1 MADLFAALDELLE
14 LMPTGDPE
22 EFKARCPFHPDTHP
36 SLYIHLG
43 KGVWYCFGCQA
54 GGTITTLLKRLG
66 VEVAQPSSPTE
77 PTEQSTLLQVL
88 QDAQQCF
95 QSTLTL
101 HRVARYYLQR
111 TNRERFCNKFGLGFC
126 DPQRLRASLTAKYT
140 DKQLVQAGLQAHSG
154 HVFLANRIT
163 IPIYD
168 INKRLVAFAG
178 RALSDNVHPKYLNT
192 PSTDLYRKRC
202 VLYGAHLAVDLIKT
216 QRQLGKKPVLL
227 WLVEGY
233 FDAMHLLAAG
243 IPAVAL
249 CGTALSITQLRW
261 LTSLP
266 ATICLALDPD
276 LAGLTRA
283 LEIFL
288 TLRVHGAK
296 VAVCSL
302 PEGKDVDQCDPRS
315 LQARVIYDA
324 PTALAN
330 LLLHTDYPP
339 AKLARWFVQLS
350 RSDRSE
356 LYRALQRHSPA
367 YAAAVAQAIRT
378 VRPRHKRPPAVGV
391 TLAELLLAAIAKG
404 AVASQELPS
413 DFPDQLPQALR
424 GIGKHLLNGEPL
436 SEKDAKTLARL
447 LASPLEV
454 SGRALLAAWKVEQAR
469 RAVIRILEEAKT
481 APEEALPALEQRFLD
496 ADVALR
502 QALAERDA
510 AIATDD
516 FLAALDF

>member
-1 MADLFAALDELLE
+1 M
-14 LMPTGDPE
+14 
-22 EFKARCPFHPDTHP
+22 HP

-43 KGVWYCFGCQA
+43 KGVWYCFGCQE

-66 VEVAQPSSPTE
+66 VDATEPSSQ
-77 PTEQSTLLQVL
+77 TEQPTLLQIL

-95 QSTLTL
+95 SSTLTL
-101 HRVARYYLQR
+101 HRVAQYYLQR
-111 TNRERFCNKFGLGFC
+111 TNRQHFCNQFGLGFC
-126 DPQRLRASLTAKYT
+126 DPQRLRASLSTKYT
-140 DKQLVQAGLQAHSG
+140 DEQLIQAGLQARSG
-154 HVFLANRIT
+154 YVFLANRIT

-192 PSTDLYRKRC
+192 PNTALYQKRHI
-202 VLYGAHLAVDLIKT
+202 LYGAHLATDLIKT

-249 CGTALSITQLRW
+249 CGTALSVTQLRW

-276 LAGLTRA
+276 PAGLMRA

-296 VAVCSL
+296 VAVCLL
-302 PEGKDVDQCDPRS
+302 PDGKDVDQCDPGL
-315 LQARVIYDA
+315 LQERVIREA
-324 PTALAN
+324 PTALAD
-330 LLLHTDYPP
+330 LLLRTDYPP
-339 AKLARWFVQLS
+339 AKLARWFMQLP
-350 RSDRSE
+350 RPDRSE
-356 LYRALQRHSPA
+356 LYRALRRHSPA
-367 YAAAVAQAIRT
+367 YATAVTQAIR
-378 VRPRHKRPPAVGV
+378 VFRPRRSRLPAVGV

-404 AVASQELPS
+404 AITPQELPS
-413 DFPDQLPQALR
+413 DFVDQVPQALR
-424 GIGKHLLNGEPL
+424 GVGKHLLTGEPL
-436 SEKDAKTLARL
+436 SEKDARTLARL
-447 LASPLEV
+447 LASSLQV
-454 SGRALLAAWKVEQAR
+454 SGRALLSAWKVEQAR

-481 APEEALPALEQRFLD
+481 APEEALPALEQRFLE
-496 ADVALR
+496 ADIALR

>member
-1 MADLFAALDELLE
+1 MADWFIVLDEVLE
-14 LMPTGDPE
+14 LVPTGDPE

-43 KGVWYCFGCQA
+43 KGVWYCFGCQE

-66 VEVAQPSSPTE
+66 VEAIASPA
-77 PTEQSTLLQVL
+77 PTEQSTLLQIL

-95 QSTLTL
+95 ESTLTL

-111 TNRERFCNKFGLGFC
+111 TNRERFCNEFGLGFC

-140 DKQLVQAGLQAHSG
+140 DEQLIQAGLQARSG

-178 RALSDNVHPKYLNT
+178 RALSDNVHPKYLNMPNT
-192 PSTDLYRKRC
+192 ALYQKRRI
-202 VLYGAHLAVDLIKT
+202 LYGAHLAVDLIKT

-233 FDAMHLLAAG
+233 FDAMHLLAAK

-261 LTSLP
+261 LTRLP
-266 ATICLALDPD
+266 VTICLALDPD
-276 LAGLTRA
+276 PAGLTRA

-288 TLRVHGAK
+288 TLRVHGMK

-302 PEGKDVDQCDPRS
+302 PEGKDVDQCDPHLLRE
-315 LQARVIYDA
+315 RVISDA
-324 PTALAN
+324 ATAFAN
-330 LLLHTDYPP
+330 LLLHVDYPP
-339 AKLARWFVQLS
+339 MKLARWFVRLPRRD
-350 RSDRSE
+350 RSD
-356 LYRALQRHSPA
+356 LYRALQSHSPV
-367 YAAAVAQAIRT
+367 YAAAVAQAIRA
-378 VRPRHKRPPAVGV
+378 VYPRRQRISTAGV
-391 TLAELLLAAIAKG
+391 TLAELLLTAIAKG
-404 AVASQELPS
+404 TIPLQELPS

-424 GIGKHLLNGEPL
+424 GIGKHLLGGEPL
-436 SEKDAKTLARL
+436 SEEDAKTLARL
-447 LASPLEV
+447 LASPLQI
-454 SGRALLAAWKVEQAR
+454 SGRALLSAWKVEQAR

-481 APEEALPALEQRFLD
+481 APEDALPALEQRFLE
-496 ADVALR
+496 ADMALR

-510 AIATDD
+510 AIATDEL
-516 FLAALDF
+516 LAALDF

>member
-1 MADLFAALDELLE
+1 MADWFIVLDEVLE
-14 LMPTGDPE
+14 LVPTGDPE

-43 KGVWYCFGCQA
+43 KGVWYCFGCQD
-54 GGTITTLLKRLG
+54 GGTIKTLLKRLG
-66 VEVAQPSSPTE
+66 VDATERSSQ
-77 PTEQSTLLQVL
+77 TEQPTLLQIL

-95 QSTLTL
+95 SSTLTL
-101 HRVARYYLQR
+101 HRVAQYYLQR
-111 TNRERFCNKFGLGFC
+111 TNRQHFCNKFGLGFC
-126 DPQRLRASLTAKYT
+126 DPQRLRASLSTKYT
-140 DKQLVQAGLQAHSG
+140 DEQLVQAGLQARSG
-154 HVFLANRIT
+154 YVFLANRIT

-178 RALSDNVHPKYLNT
+178 RALSDNAHPKYLNMPNT
-192 PSTDLYRKRC
+192 ALYQKRRI
-202 VLYGAHLAVDLIKT
+202 LYGAHLAVDLIKT
-216 QRQLGKKPVLL
+216 RRQLGKKPIL

-233 FDAMHLLAAG
+233 FDAMHLLAAK

-266 ATICLALDPD
+266 VTICLALDPD
-276 LAGLTRA
+276 PAGLTRA

-288 TLRVHGAK
+288 TLRVYGVK

-302 PEGKDVDQCDPRS
+302 PEGKDVDQCDPHLLRE
-315 LQARVIYDA
+315 RVIGDA
-324 PTALAN
+324 ATAFAN
-330 LLLHTDYPP
+330 LLLYVDYPP
-339 AKLARWFVQLS
+339 MKLARWFVRLPRRD
-350 RSDRSE
+350 RSD
-356 LYRALQRHSPA
+356 LYRALQSHSPV

-378 VRPRHKRPPAVGV
+378 VHPRRQRIPTAGV

-404 AVASQELPS
+404 IIPLQELPR
-413 DFPDQLPQALR
+413 DFPDQLPQALC
-424 GIGKHLLNGEPL
+424 GIGKHLLSGESL

-469 RAVIRILEEAKT
+469 RAVIHILEEAKT
-481 APEEALPALEQRFLD
+481 APDEALPALEQRFLD
-496 ADVALR
+496 ADMALR

-510 AIATDD
+510 AIATDEL
-516 FLAALDF
+516 LAALDF

>member
-1 MADLFAALDELLE
+1 MADLFAVLDEVLE
-14 LMPTGDPE
+14 LVPTGDPE
-22 EFKARCPFHPDTHP
+22 QFRARCPFHSDTHP

-43 KGVWYCFGCQA
+43 KGVWYCFGCQE
-54 GGTITTLLKRLG
+54 GGTMTTLLRRLG
-66 VEVAQPSSPTE
+66 IEATERSSETKQPI
-77 PTEQSTLLQVL
+77 LLRIL

-95 QSTLTL
+95 KSTLVL
-101 HRVARYYLQR
+101 HRVARYYLQK
-111 TNRERFCNKFGLGFC
+111 TNRERFCNVFGLGFC
-126 DPQRLRASLTAKYT
+126 DPQRLRASLSTKYT
-140 DKQLVQAGLQAHSG
+140 DEQLVQAGLQARSG
-154 HVFLANRIT
+154 QVFLANRIT

-178 RALSDNVHPKYLNT
+178 RALSDNVRPKYLNT
-192 PSTDLYRKRC
+192 PNTALYQKRHI
-202 VLYGAHLAVDLIKT
+202 LYGAHLATDLIKT

-266 ATICLALDPD
+266 VTICLALDPD
-276 LAGLTRA
+276 PAGLTRA

-288 TLRVHGAK
+288 TLRVYG
-296 VAVCSL
+296 VETAVCSL
-302 PEGKDVDQCDPRS
+302 PDGKDVDQCDPKW
-315 LQARVIYDA
+315 LQSRVVHDA
-324 PTALAN
+324 TRALAH
-330 LLLHTDYPP
+330 LLFHTSYPP
-339 AKLARWFVQLS
+339 MKLARFFMRLP
-350 RSDRSE
+350 RRDRSE
-356 LYRALQRHSPA
+356 LYRALLTYSPD
-367 YAAAVAQAIRT
+367 YAAAVSQAIRAL
-378 VRPRHKRPPAVGV
+378 RPRQRRVPKSGI
-391 TLAELLLAAIAKG
+391 TLAELLLSAVAKG
-404 AVASQELPS
+404 IISQQELPR

-424 GIGKHLLNGEPL
+424 GIGKHLLSGEPL

-469 RAVIRILEEAKT
+469 RAVICILEEAKT
-481 APEEALPALEQRFLD
+481 APDEALPALEQRFLD
-496 ADVALR
+496 ADMALR

-510 AIATDD
+510 VIATDEL
-516 FLAALDF
+516 LAALDF